1 MTDSEWVPLNEFAD
15 YEIMNEYPFHIRRR
29 DNKRIV
35 SESTNNTHGYIRV
48 KLNGVYYA
56 LHRLIAKQF
65 IDNPDNLPEV
75 DHINH
80 NRTDN
85 HLENLRFVSSS
96 DNSFNKSSH
105 KGVQYEFID
114 EIPDEA
120 VSFNHYDTK
129 NGRRVFDEGKYY
141 YWFDEDNDEDIF
153 YGKVSDNVYRILHIN
168 ESKSGKRFIH
178 VCDVNKKN
186 VSIYIDIFKYQY
198 SLIE

>member
-35 SESTNNTHGYIRV
+35 SESTNNSRGYVRV
-48 KLNGVYYA
+48 KLNGVYYT

-85 HLENLRFVSSS
+85 HIENLRFVSSS
-96 DNSFNKSSH
+96 DNQINKSIQ
-105 KGVQYEFID
+105 KGIRYEFVD
-114 EIPDEA
+114 DIPDDAMA
-120 VSFNHYDTK
+120 VDFYEGRNE
-129 NGRRVFDEGKYY
+129 RRVFDDGRYY
-141 YWFDEDNDEDIF
+141 YWFDETNNEDIF
-153 YGKVSDNVYRILHIN
+153 YGKVSENTYRILHIN
-168 ESKSGKRFIH
+168 HNKSGNAY
-178 VCDVNKKN
+178 VNVRDTNNKN
-186 VSIYIDIFKYQY
+186 APLMIDRFKYQHN
-198 SLIE
+198 LID